1 MIRSGENYVMKLTRD
16 LPFGSLPKSP
26 PNIIFRGIKLKLSID
41 GSVL

>member
-1 MIRSGENYVMKLTRD
+1 MIRSGENYAMELTRD

-26 PNIIFRGIKLKLSID
+26 PKRILRGIKLKLSID